1 MKSARFNCLLAS
13 TALGLVLVLGSHAG
27 MAQQSDKEIAAA
39 VPMPDTTLPP
49 PPTAKDVAS
58 SPSAAPAD
66 TIKAE
71 PKQDAAKPVSA
82 TADSA
87 IADQLRDLIAGKLD
101 RIVSRKADREGVES
115 FYKARNYAP
124 LWVGNGAADARANAA
139 IAYLA
144 QVDSVG
150 LDPNDYPTPDFKSA
164 VTPETLA
171 ENELKLTASVL
182 TYARQAQIG
191 RIHFSRV
198 GADIEFNLVAPEPA
212 VVLTKLADAND
223 AGKALDSYNPPQPEF
238 AALKAKLAE
247 LRKGGRRSQG

>member
-39 VPMPDTTLPP
+39 VPMPDTTLLPP
-49 PPTAKDVAS
+49 LTAKDVAN

-66 TIKAE
+66 TVKAE

-87 IADQLRDLIAGKLD
+87 VADQLRDLIAGKLD

-124 LWVGNGAADARANAA
+124 LWVGNGAADARAKAA
-139 IAYLA
+139 IAYLGAGRQRRPRPERLSDSGFQVGGHRRNAGRGRA
-144 QVDSVG
+144 QAHRFRAH
-150 LDPNDYPTPDFKSA
+150 LCAP
-164 VTPETLA
+164 
-171 ENELKLTASVL
+171 
-182 TYARQAQIG
+182 
-191 RIHFSRV
+191 
-198 GADIEFNLVAPEPA
+198 GADRPHPLQPRRRRHRIQSGRAGA
-212 VVLTKLADAND
+212 GRGADQA
-223 AGKALDSYNPPQPEF
+223 
-238 AALKAKLAE
+238 
-247 LRKGGRRSQG
+247 RRRQ